1 MKLKDRISARIPEE
15 KRRPIRKALRA
26 ARVVK
31 NIICWTMIVI
41 LSFAVITFLL
51 TRFSGG
57 TPSVFG
63 YTIQRITSGSMEPAL
78 MVGDVILSKKVEN
91 VESLAEGDIITF
103 KGGAQFGNGINV
115 THRVVVA
122 PHEEDGGI
130 VLQTQG
136 DANDIADDEITA
148 DYVES
153 KYICKLGFV
162 TKLYEL
168 FLSPW
173 GLLIFIGLLLF
184 IFFDELL
191 NIVRIVSGNY
201 PEEKEE
207 SIAEIMERIQRED
220 REKEEAQKR
229 LAEKKP
235 QETVSAAEAD
245 DDGEKSD
252 EPTE

>member
-1 MKLKDRISARIPEE
+1 MLNRS
-15 KRRPIRKALRA
+15 RKAISSPSRA
-26 ARVVK
+26 AR
-31 NIICWTMIVI
+31 
-41 LSFAVITFLL
+41 
-51 TRFSGG
+51 R
-57 TPSVFG
+57 
-63 YTIQRITSGSMEPAL
+63 
-78 MVGDVILSKKVEN
+78 
-91 VESLAEGDIITF
+91 
-103 KGGAQFGNGINV
+103 
-115 THRVVVA
+115 
-122 PHEEDGGI
+122 
-130 VLQTQG
+130 
-136 DANDIADDEITA
+136 NDIADDEITA

-235 QETVSAAEAD
+235 QETVSATEAD